1 MISYG
6 KKEMEALALIEP
18 INANNIAIDTEKYV
32 RKAHELR
39 SEFLADTLQKLVLS
53 GQKLTKLLREKEKWK
68 QRRKRVSG
76 RT

>member
-39 SEFLADTLQKLVLS
+39 SEFLADTLQKMYRGTV
-53 GQKLTKLLREKEKWK
+53 GKYRHMFI
-68 QRRKRVSG
+68 
-76 RT
+76 